1 MLQVTKNV
9 RQMHCQHAK
18 CPKTLIQLG
27 DIKKVVREC
36 KPLPTELIK
45 RDKIFIM
52 TMITLQ
58 CLVGSREWRKLFEKG
73 DYGWKKDLMPSV
85 AASNARRTR
94 LLAAVGD
101 SFSRNLILF
110 LRNHT
115 LRNLLH
121 CVVTF
126 ATSILNIIVS
136 STSLNNT
143 GAPQSYAI
151 AIHQKHL
158 I

>member
-1 MLQVTKNV
+1 MRSIFLKAGLMDFRLVSLCLTMLQVTKNV
-9 RQMHCQHAK
+9 RQMHYQHAK

-27 DIKKVVREC
+27 DIKKVVQEC

-45 RDKIFIM
+45 RDKIFI
-52 TMITLQ
+52 TTTITLQ

-85 AASNARRTR
+85 TASNARRTR

-110 LRNHT
+110 LRNNT
-115 LRNLLH
+115 SRNLLH
-121 CVVTF
+121 HIRLL
-126 ATSILNIIVS
+126 S
-136 STSLNNT
+136 
-143 GAPQSYAI
+143 
-151 AIHQKHL
+151 
-158 I
+158 